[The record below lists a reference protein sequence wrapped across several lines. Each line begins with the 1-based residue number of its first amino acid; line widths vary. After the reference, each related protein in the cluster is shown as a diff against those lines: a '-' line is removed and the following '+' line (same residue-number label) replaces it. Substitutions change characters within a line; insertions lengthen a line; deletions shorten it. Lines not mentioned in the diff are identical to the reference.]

1 MVNLIFI
8 FFFFLLLFPIFAL
21 TPLQIRI
28 VAEHSQRNDETVLQF
43 GFLWGLIK
51 IKINIKS
58 VELGLD
64 KIVNLLHIGAK
75 LGGQDH
81 ATQVQ
86 HHISVKLLYELIQR
100 IDLALIKKLWLHRR
114 KFIPPA
120 NCTKLVWITKIGL
133 DDAAVTGIFTGLL
146 WSVKGIVYSVICQ
159 MEHRHMGKVELNVI
173 PNFKQKLFE
182 VHLDCIFKFTIGH
195 IIIAGIKL
203 IFFLLFFWLKGGETI
218 GRPSNR
224 SFNENSYGKY

>member
-1 MVNLIFI
+1 MVILIFV
-8 FFFFLLLFPIFAL
+8 FFFFLLLFLIVAVSPV
-21 TPLQIRI
+21 QIRI

-51 IKINIKS
+51 FRINIKS
-58 VELGLD
+58 VELGLN
-64 KIVNLLHIGAK
+64 KIVTLLHVGAK
-75 LGGQDH
+75 LGEQDH
-81 ATQVQ
+81 ATQVKQ
-86 HHISVKLLYELIQR
+86 HISVQLLLEFIQR
-100 IDLALIKKLWLHRR
+100 LDLALIKKLWLHRR
-114 KFIPPA
+114 KFIPPV
-120 NCTKLVWITKIGL
+120 NCSKLVWITQIGL
-133 DDAAVTGIFTGLL
+133 EDAAVTGISTGLL
-146 WSVKGIVYSVICQ
+146 WSVKGLVYAVICQ
-159 MEHRHMGKVELNVI
+159 LEHWHISKVELNVI

-203 IFFLLFFWLKGGETI
+203 IIFLLFFWLKGGETN